1 MKRIFVTV
9 KKSIL
14 ISFVFLIP
22 GSVGLAQDFVY
33 QAINPAFGGNY
44 FNYQWMLASAQS
56 QNKLKETVQDYDRT
70 TSDPLEE
77 FESNITRQILSQ
89 ISRQLIQSD
98 FGTGK
103 LTEGQYAF
111 GSYEIDI
118 QPGDIGVD
126 IRILDTATGN
136 ETLVTVPYF

>member
-1 MKRIFVTV
+1 MDKVFAYMK
-9 KKSIL
+9 KNIL
-14 ISFVFLIP
+14 IFFVFFITGP
-22 GSVGLAQDFVY
+22 AGFAQDFVY

-56 QNKLKETVQDYDRT
+56 QNRLKEAVEDYDRA

-89 ISRQLIQSD
+89 ISRQLIQTD